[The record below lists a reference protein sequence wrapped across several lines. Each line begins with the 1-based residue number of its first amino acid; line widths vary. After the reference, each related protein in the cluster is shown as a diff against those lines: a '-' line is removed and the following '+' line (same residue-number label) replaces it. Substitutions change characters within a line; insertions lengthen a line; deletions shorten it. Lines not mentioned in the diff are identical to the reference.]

1 MRRAPPV
8 EDALVAGLPVGVVG
22 LDGEAGVDRE
32 IQTGFVLEVDA
43 NAVIA
48 QFGREL
54 YFLNDFVFGLG
65 KVDDFSKPS
74 AELFAV
80 VSAGRLRPADGAFSF
95 CSSHVCLPRT
105 GDVVRAMSV
114 LQALACAR

>member
-1 MRRAPPV
+1 MERPFWFSLRTCSSLSLSYDVPEFQVLRRAPPV

-22 LDGEAGVDRE
+22 LDGEAGVDGE

-80 VSAGRLRPADGAFSF
+80 VSA
-95 CSSHVCLPRT
+95 
-105 GDVVRAMSV
+105 
-114 LQALACAR
+114 AC

>member
-1 MRRAPPV
+1 MTVEASAINLARMLRFKGVSELNVTNWPPLANN
-8 EDALVAGLPVGVVG
+8 ALVAGLPVRVVG

-32 IQTGFVLEVDA
+32 IQAGFVLEVDA

-48 QFGREL
+48 QFGRKL

-80 VSAGRLRPADGAFSF
+80 VSAG
-95 CSSHVCLPRT
+95 
-105 GDVVRAMSV
+105 
-114 LQALACAR
+114 